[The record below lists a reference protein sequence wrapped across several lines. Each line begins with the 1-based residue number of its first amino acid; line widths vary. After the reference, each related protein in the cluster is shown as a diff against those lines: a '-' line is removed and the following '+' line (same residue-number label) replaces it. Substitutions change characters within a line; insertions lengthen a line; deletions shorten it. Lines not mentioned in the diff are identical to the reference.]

1 MNDKFAFGNWN
12 AFFFEAAAAIPI
24 RSKAE
29 GVRRLMVMSVTK
41 QQDDEDIYTGPEID
55 M

>member
-1 MNDKFAFGNWN
+1 MTNLPLETGTH
-12 AFFFEAAAAIPI
+12 FFETAAAIPI